1 MSDWKEK
8 CSECKH
14 LIRSGHDGNVWHCAA
29 VRVGRNNVYA
39 VTARLGHNAKCGL
52 EARLF
57 EPSTVN
63 VGGEE

>member
-14 LIRSGHDGNVWHCAA
+14 LIRSGDEGCVWHCAA
-29 VRVGRNNVYA
+29 VRVGRNHVYA
-39 VTARLGHNAKCGL
+39 VTARFGHNGKCGL